1 MVKKTEYIAAIRQR
15 DRAQQEIDRLSSLLG
30 HQERLLTQANDVIE
44 SYQKHLNTAER
55 IQRMDEES
63 ILKATE
69 AIREH
74 FDFTSRS
81 RERGL
86 PIVRQVVF
94 WYLSENTSLS
104 QSEIAR
110 RYWAVGDRSSVCQMI
125 KRHKEL
131 REFDKESQEW
141 ESRLLPYFK
150 IKYD

>member
-30 HQERLLTQANDVIE
+30 HQERLLRQAKEVIDA
-44 SYQKHLNTAER
+44 YQKHLDTTER
-55 IQRMDEES
+55 IKKLDEKS
-63 ILKATE
+63 ILKSMET
-69 AIREH
+69 IREC
-74 FDFTSRS
+74 FDFASRS

-94 WYLSENTSLS
+94 WFLSENTSLS

-110 RYWAVGDRSSVCQMI
+110 RYWAAGDRSSVCQMI

-141 ESRLLPYFK
+141 EARLLPYFK